1 MRERERGR
9 EIFSDAP
16 MSDRVWLMRLRWER
30 VCEGGREGGR
40 DGKHTHVSGLFW
52 DCLRAVS
59 GLSRGVLGQT
69 DKTRSRQTPAAHRG
83 APNGRQ
89 MCDACTCICNE
100 VHFRPKR
107 H

>member
-30 VCEGGREGGR
+30 VCEGGREGGS
-40 DGKHTHVSGLFW
+40 DGKHTHVSGLSQGCLGTVSGLSQ

-59 GLSRGVLGQT
+59 GCAGTNRQDKVQT
-69 DKTRSRQTPAAHRG
+69 DTSCPLWGTQWQADG
-83 APNGRQ
+83 
-89 MCDACTCICNE
+89 
-100 VHFRPKR
+100 
-107 H
+107 